1 MSAAVV
7 PGASAAASS
16 AAAGAGAGAAAARRR
31 SSGRRNGGARAPGV
45 AVHDPGPPP
54 TPTAGTLPTAAAA
67 DGPEAENSED
77 ETTPGGLEVFVPL
90 AREPDDAAAAARERE
105 REKLFER
112 AMRKSHGYFIR
123 RVKADGA
130 CLFRAASDQIYGD
143 EDNHAAVRREVI
155 DHLVRL
161 LRALWAGCRGTV

>member
-1 MSAAVV
+1 MEVV
-7 PGASAAASS
+7 
-16 AAAGAGAGAAAARRR
+16 
-31 SSGRRNGGARAPGV
+31 
-45 AVHDPGPPP
+45 
-54 TPTAGTLPTAAAA
+54 L
-67 DGPEAENSED
+67 
-77 ETTPGGLEVFVPL
+77 PL

-155 DHLVRL
+155 DHLVGSTAHAGDAKRS
-161 LRALWAGCRGTV
+161 RADARGHGLTCRAVRPGACASSGASAITTRSLSPRISAPTCSGKGAARPCGHGSCAVLTPGPFF